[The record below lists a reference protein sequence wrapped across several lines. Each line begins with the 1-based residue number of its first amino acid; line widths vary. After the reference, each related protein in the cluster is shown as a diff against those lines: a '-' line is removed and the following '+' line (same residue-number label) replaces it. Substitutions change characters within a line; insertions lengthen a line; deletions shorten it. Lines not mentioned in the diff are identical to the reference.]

1 MKRHHLGQAASR
13 FTKSRDRLVLRLWL
27 ASPVQLAVA
36 AGLAP
41 PIGLGAAPA
50 LAPAALPSQEAP
62 AHTETRRVTVSFV
75 DAPVRDVLFTFAEFA
90 GRSIVAGA
98 RVDGRVSAE
107 IRDQPWDVALRV
119 LLDAHG
125 LVARETES
133 GIIRVEDARSLF
145 ERETVVPLQTRTF
158 RAGYA
163 SAVELQDPAAAL
175 LSDRGRVSVGTTAN
189 ILVVTDVPR
198 VLASVEALVAA
209 LDVPAPQVDIAAQ
222 IVFVNRT
229 GLEGFGITYDLKDR
243 NGNQLNFL
251 APGVADKNDDGKIDL
266 PDEQVDRGT
275 NVVSLGGRSLAAL
288 GNATHRVT
296 NPTLSLLASLVLG
309 DKTLLGFI
317 DALQS
322 VQLTDVE
329 ARPSIRVL
337 DNHTAKIVVGEE
349 TPVRVVDAG
358 AQAGA
363 AEDGGSARSG
373 PVATVDY
380 KETGVI
386 LEVTPRVAPSGDV
399 HLDLVAERSSADLGP
414 SDVGLVFRRQKAE
427 SRVLV
432 GDGETVVIGGLTVE
446 ETSEARAGIPLLM
459 DIPLLG
465 ALFRSRRE
473 SLVQR
478 DLVILVTPTV
488 VRSRAFP

>member
-1 MKRHHLGQAASR
+1 MKRSR
-13 FTKSRDRLVLRLWL
+13 FRLAPSVGLTVGLT
-27 ASPVQLAVA
+27 VA
-36 AGLAP
+36 AGLTSQV
-41 PIGLGAAPA
+41 GLAATPVPVPTA
-50 LAPAALPSQEAP
+50 FPGQEAP
-62 AHTETRRVTVSFV
+62 AQAEARRVTVSFA

-107 IRDQPWDVALRV
+107 IRGQPWDVAFRA
-119 LLDAHG
+119 LLDAQG
-125 LVARETES
+125 LVARETEG

-145 ERETVVPLQTRTF
+145 EREAVVPLETRTF
-158 RAGYA
+158 RAGYV

-175 LSDRGRVSVGTTAN
+175 LSERGRVSVGATAN
-189 ILVVTDVPR
+189 TLVVTDVPR
-198 VLASVEALVAA
+198 VLASVEALVAT
-209 LDVPAPQVDIAAQ
+209 LDVPVPQVDIAAQ

-229 GLEGFGITYDLKDR
+229 GLEEFGISYDFQDW
-243 NGNQLNFL
+243 
-251 APGVADKNDDGKIDL
+251 NDDGESE
-266 PDEQVDRGT
+266 PTDEQANPGAS
-275 NVVSLGGRSLAAL
+275 VSLSGRSLAAL
-288 GNATHRVT
+288 GNATHRVAG
-296 NPTLSLLASLVLG
+296 PTLSLMASLG

-427 SRVLV
+427 SRVLAA
-432 GDGETVVIGGLTVE
+432 DGETVAIGGLTVE
-446 ETSEARAGIPLLM
+446 EKGEALAGIPLLM
-459 DIPLLG
+459 DLPLLG

-478 DLVILVTPTV
+478 DLIILVTPTV
-488 VRSRAFP
+488 VRRGALP

>member
-1 MKRHHLGQAASR
+1 MTRSR
-13 FTKSRDRLVLRLWL
+13 FGLVLLPGL
-27 ASPVQLAVA
+27 TVA

-41 PIGLGAAPA
+41 PVGLAATPVPVPTA
-50 LAPAALPSQEAP
+50 LLGQEAP
-62 AHTETRRVTVSFV
+62 AQAEARRVTVSFA

-107 IRDQPWDVALRV
+107 IRGQPWDVAFRA
-119 LLDAHG
+119 LLDAQG
-125 LVARETES
+125 LVARETEG

-145 ERETVVPLQTRTF
+145 EREAVVPLETRTF

-175 LSDRGRVSVGTTAN
+175 LSDRGRVSVGAAAN
-189 ILVVTDVPR
+189 TLVVTDVPR
-198 VLASVEALVAA
+198 VLASVEALVAT
-209 LDVPAPQVDIAAQ
+209 LDVPVPQVDIAAQ

-229 GLEGFGITYDLKDR
+229 GLEEYGISYDLTD
-243 NGNQLNFL
+243 
-251 APGVADKNDDGKIDL
+251 
-266 PDEQVDRGT
+266 
-275 NVVSLGGRSLAAL
+275 VVSLSGRSLAAL
-288 GNATHRVT
+288 GNATHRVAG
-296 NPTLSLLASLVLG
+296 PTLSLLASLG

-427 SRVLV
+427 SRVLAA
-432 GDGETVVIGGLTVE
+432 DGETVVIGGLTVE
-446 ETSEARAGIPLLM
+446 EKGEARAGIPVLM

-478 DLVILVTPTV
+478 DLIILVTPTV
-488 VRSRAFP
+488 VRPGALP

>member
-1 MKRHHLGQAASR
+1 MTRSR
-13 FTKSRDRLVLRLWL
+13 FGL
-27 ASPVQLAVA
+27 APSLGLTVA

-41 PIGLGAAPA
+41 PVGLAATPV
-50 LAPAALPSQEAP
+50 PVPTALPGQEAP
-62 AHTETRRVTVSFV
+62 AQAEARRVTVSFA

-107 IRDQPWDVALRV
+107 IRGQPWDVAFRA
-119 LLDAHG
+119 LLDAQG
-125 LVARETES
+125 LVARETEG

-145 ERETVVPLQTRTF
+145 EREAVVPLETRTF

-175 LSDRGRVSVGTTAN
+175 LSDRGRVSVGAAAN
-189 ILVVTDVPR
+189 TLVVTDVPR
-198 VLASVEALVAA
+198 VLASVEALVAT
-209 LDVPAPQVDIAAQ
+209 LDVPVPQVDIAAQ

-229 GLEGFGITYDLKDR
+229 GLEEYGISYDLQDR
-243 NGNQLNFL
+243 N
-251 APGVADKNDDGKIDL
+251 DGESD
-266 PDEQVDRGT
+266 PHDEQMDRGT
-275 NVVSLGGRSLAAL
+275 VVSLSGRSIAAL
-288 GNATHRVT
+288 GNATHRVAG
-296 NPTLSLLASLVLG
+296 PTLSLLASLG

-427 SRVLV
+427 SRVLAA
-432 GDGETVVIGGLTVE
+432 DGETVVIGGLTVE
-446 ETSEARAGIPLLM
+446 EKGEARAGIPVLM

-465 ALFRSRRE
+465 ALFSSRRE

-478 DLVILVTPTV
+478 DLIILVTPTV
-488 VRSRAFP
+488 VRPGALP

>member
-1 MKRHHLGQAASR
+1 MKRSR
-13 FTKSRDRLVLRLWL
+13 FRLAPSVGLTVGLT
-27 ASPVQLAVA
+27 VA
-36 AGLAP
+36 AGLTSQV
-41 PIGLGAAPA
+41 GLAATPVPVPTA
-50 LAPAALPSQEAP
+50 FPGQEAP
-62 AHTETRRVTVSFV
+62 AQAEARRVTVSFA

-107 IRDQPWDVALRV
+107 IRGQPWDVAFRA
-119 LLDAHG
+119 LLDAQG
-125 LVARETES
+125 LVARETEG

-145 ERETVVPLQTRTF
+145 EREAVVPLETRTF
-158 RAGYA
+158 RAGYV

-175 LSDRGRVSVGTTAN
+175 LSERGRVSVGATAN
-189 ILVVTDVPR
+189 TLVVTDVPR
-198 VLASVEALVAA
+198 VLASVEALVAT
-209 LDVPAPQVDIAAQ
+209 LDVPVPQVDIAAQ

-229 GLEGFGITYDLKDR
+229 GLEEFGISYDLKD
-243 NGNQLNFL
+243 
-251 APGVADKNDDGKIDL
+251 
-266 PDEQVDRGT
+266 
-275 NVVSLGGRSLAAL
+275 VVSLSGRSLAAL
-288 GNATHRVT
+288 GDATHRVAG
-296 NPTLSLLASLVLG
+296 PTLSLMASLG

-427 SRVLV
+427 SRVLAA
-432 GDGETVVIGGLTVE
+432 DGETVAIGGLTVE
-446 ETSEARAGIPLLM
+446 EKGEALAGIPLLM
-459 DIPLLG
+459 DLPLLG

-473 SLVQR
+473 TLVQR
-478 DLVILVTPTV
+478 DLIILVTPTV
-488 VRSRAFP
+488 VRRGALP

>member
-1 MKRHHLGQAASR
+1 MKRSR
-13 FTKSRDRLVLRLWL
+13 FRLAPSVGLTVGLT
-27 ASPVQLAVA
+27 VA
-36 AGLAP
+36 AGLTSQV
-41 PIGLGAAPA
+41 GLAATPVPVPTA
-50 LAPAALPSQEAP
+50 FPGQEAP
-62 AHTETRRVTVSFV
+62 AQAEARRVTVSFA

-107 IRDQPWDVALRV
+107 IRGQPWDVAFRA
-119 LLDAHG
+119 LLDAQG
-125 LVARETES
+125 LVARETEG

-145 ERETVVPLQTRTF
+145 EREAVVPLETRTF
-158 RAGYA
+158 RAGYV

-175 LSDRGRVSVGTTAN
+175 LSERGRVSVGATAN
-189 ILVVTDVPR
+189 TLVVTDVPR
-198 VLASVEALVAA
+198 VLASVEALVAT
-209 LDVPAPQVDIAAQ
+209 LDVPVPQVDIAAQ

-229 GLEGFGITYDLKDR
+229 GLEEFGITYDLKD
-243 NGNQLNFL
+243 
-251 APGVADKNDDGKIDL
+251 
-266 PDEQVDRGT
+266 
-275 NVVSLGGRSLAAL
+275 VVSLSGRSLAAL
-288 GNATHRVT
+288 GNATHRVAG
-296 NPTLSLLASLVLG
+296 PTLSLMASLG

-427 SRVLV
+427 SRVLAA
-432 GDGETVVIGGLTVE
+432 DGETVAIGGLTVE
-446 ETSEARAGIPLLM
+446 EKGEALAGIPLLM
-459 DIPLLG
+459 DLPLLG

-473 SLVQR
+473 TLVQR
-478 DLVILVTPTV
+478 DLIILVTPTV
-488 VRSRAFP
+488 VRRGALP

>member
-1 MKRHHLGQAASR
+1 MKRRGLV
-13 FTKSRDRLVLRLWL
+13 RLAL
-27 ASPVQLAVA
+27 A

-41 PIGLGAAPA
+41 PTGLAATAAAVPPTVLPAQEAQA
-50 LAPAALPSQEAP
+50 LAEA
-62 AHTETRRVTVSFV
+62 RRIAVSFA
-75 DAPVRDVLFTFAEFA
+75 DAPIRDVLFTFAEFA

-107 IRDQPWDVALRV
+107 IRDQPWDVAFHA

-133 GIIRVEDARSLF
+133 GIIRVEDAQSLF
-145 ERETVVPLQTRTF
+145 QREAVAPLETRTF

-163 SAVELQDPAAAL
+163 SALELQDPAAAL
-175 LSDRGRVSVGTTAN
+175 LSDRGRVSVGQAAN
-189 ILVVTDVPR
+189 TLVVTDVPR
-198 VLASVEALVAA
+198 VLASVAALVAA

-229 GLEGFGITYDLKDR
+229 GLDEFGITYGLADR
-243 NGNQLNFL
+243 EL
-251 APGVADKNDDGKIDL
+251 DG
-266 PDEQVDRGT
+266 
-275 NVVSLGGRSLAAL
+275 VSLSGHSLAAL

-296 NPTLSLLASLVLG
+296 NPTLSILASLVMDDGG
-309 DKTLLGFI
+309 DKTTLLGFI

-358 AQAGA
+358 AQGGG

-414 SDVGLVFRRQKAE
+414 SDVGVVFRRQKAE

-446 ETSEARAGIPLLM
+446 EKSEARAGIPLLM
-459 DIPLLG
+459 DLPLLG
-465 ALFRSRRE
+465 ALFRTRRE

-478 DLVILVTPTV
+478 DLIILVTPTV
-488 VRSRAFP
+488 VRAGTPQ

>member
-1 MKRHHLGQAASR
+1 MPTAFPG
-13 FTKSRDRLVLRLWL
+13 
-27 ASPVQLAVA
+27 
-36 AGLAP
+36 
-41 PIGLGAAPA
+41 
-50 LAPAALPSQEAP
+50 QEAP
-62 AHTETRRVTVSFV
+62 AQAEARRVTVSFA

-107 IRDQPWDVALRV
+107 IRGQPWDVAFRA
-119 LLDAHG
+119 LLDAQG
-125 LVARETES
+125 LVARETEG

-145 ERETVVPLQTRTF
+145 EREAVVPLETRTF

-175 LSDRGRVSVGTTAN
+175 LSERGRVSVGAAAN
-189 ILVVTDVPR
+189 TLVVTDVPR
-198 VLASVEALVAA
+198 VLASVEALVAT
-209 LDVPAPQVDIAAQ
+209 LDVPVPQVDIAAQ

-229 GLEGFGITYDLKDR
+229 GLEEFGITYDLTD
-243 NGNQLNFL
+243 
-251 APGVADKNDDGKIDL
+251 
-266 PDEQVDRGT
+266 
-275 NVVSLGGRSLAAL
+275 VVSLSGRSLAAL
-288 GNATHRVT
+288 GDATHRVAG
-296 NPTLSLLASLVLG
+296 PTLSLMASLG

-363 AEDGGSARSG
+363 AENGGSARSG

-427 SRVLV
+427 SRVLAA
-432 GDGETVVIGGLTVE
+432 DGETVAIGGLTVE
-446 ETSEARAGIPLLM
+446 EKGEALAGIPLLM
-459 DIPLLG
+459 DLPLLG

-478 DLVILVTPTV
+478 DLIILVTPTV
-488 VRSRAFP
+488 VRRGALP

>member
-1 MKRHHLGQAASR
+1 MTRSR
-13 FTKSRDRLVLRLWL
+13 FGLVLLPGL
-27 ASPVQLAVA
+27 TVA

-41 PIGLGAAPA
+41 PVGLAATPVPV
-50 LAPAALPSQEAP
+50 PAALLGQEAP
-62 AHTETRRVTVSFV
+62 AQAEARRVTVSFA

-107 IRDQPWDVALRV
+107 IRGQPWDVAFRA
-119 LLDAHG
+119 LLDAQG
-125 LVARETES
+125 LVARETEG

-145 ERETVVPLQTRTF
+145 EREAVVPLETRTF

-175 LSDRGRVSVGTTAN
+175 LSDRGRVSVGAAAN
-189 ILVVTDVPR
+189 TLVVTDVPR
-198 VLASVEALVAA
+198 VLASVEALVAT
-209 LDVPAPQVDIAAQ
+209 LDVPVPQVDIAAQ

-229 GLEGFGITYDLKDR
+229 GLEEFGISYDLKDR
-243 NGNQLNFL
+243 
-251 APGVADKNDDGKIDL
+251 
-266 PDEQVDRGT
+266 ESS
-275 NVVSLGGRSLAAL
+275 VVSLSGRSLAAL
-288 GNATHRVT
+288 GNATHRVAG
-296 NPTLSLLASLVLG
+296 PTLSLLASLG

-427 SRVLV
+427 SRVLAA
-432 GDGETVVIGGLTVE
+432 DGETVVIGGLTVE
-446 ETSEARAGIPLLM
+446 EKGEARAGIPVLM

-478 DLVILVTPTV
+478 DLIILVTPTV
-488 VRSRAFP
+488 VRPGALP